1 MSHLKAV
8 KGVRIETRYGED
20 VLRQAQEGG
29 VLLEVKQLDFG
40 SKTAGP
46 YLRTFFLLLS
56 HSLILIFLV
65 LLSIFSMEFSESLKS
80 HLDWRKGSPLR
91 SHTH

>member
-1 MSHLKAV
+1 MGRGRTPTSS
-8 KGVRIETRYGED
+8 GRR
-20 VLRQAQEGG
+20 RP
-29 VLLEVKQLDFG
+29 FG
-40 SKTAGP
+40 SETTGFWQQNSRA
-46 YLRTFFLLLS
+46 LFEDLFLLLS